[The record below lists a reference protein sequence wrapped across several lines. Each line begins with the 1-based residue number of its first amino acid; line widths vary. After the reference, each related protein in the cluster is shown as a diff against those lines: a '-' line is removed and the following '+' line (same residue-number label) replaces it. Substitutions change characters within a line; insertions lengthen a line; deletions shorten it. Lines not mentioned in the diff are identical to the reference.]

1 MSRAAI
7 LAAVRRGLP
16 PPCEHPGAAL
26 PRALPGAARVAR
38 LAAALEAA
46 GGALV
51 ELAAEEEIPAWLRR
65 VHPRALHVLSALPGL
80 PGAGLGALSASE
92 PRDHAGLDLA
102 LFRGEL
108 AVAENGAVWV
118 PAGNLPNPAA
128 LFLAEHVALVVRAG
142 DVVADMHEAYARL
155 GRAALPRYGVFV
167 AGPSKTA
174 DIEQA
179 LVVGAHGPRSLAL
192 LLVDGSAGVVS

>member
-1 MSRAAI
+1 MSRAEI

-16 PPCEHPGAAL
+16 PPCEHPGAMRGRPL
-26 PRALPGAARVAR
+26 PAAERVAR

-51 ELAAEEEIPAWLRR
+51 ELAAAAELPAWQRAA
-65 VHPRALHVLSALPGL
+65 HPRAQHVLSGL
-80 PGAGLGALSASE
+80 PELASAGLGAQPPAD
-92 PRDHAGLDLA
+92 PRALA
-102 LFRGEL
+102 ALELAVLRGEF

-118 PAGNLPNPAA
+118 AAASLPRPAA

-142 DVVADMHEAYARL
+142 DVVSDMHEAYARL
-155 GRAALPRYGVFV
+155 GRAPLPAYGVFV

-192 LLVDGSAGVVS
+192 LLVP